1 MFTVFQIVN
10 LVLIVGGI
18 AGFVLSVLALWR
30 IWARVRNAVLDPA
43 SYSRTSFARYCIASR
58 SGARSV

>member
-30 IWARVRNAVLDPA
+30 ISRALHSIAASLRVLVARQPVPRE
-43 SYSRTSFARYCIASR
+43 
-58 SGARSV
+58 